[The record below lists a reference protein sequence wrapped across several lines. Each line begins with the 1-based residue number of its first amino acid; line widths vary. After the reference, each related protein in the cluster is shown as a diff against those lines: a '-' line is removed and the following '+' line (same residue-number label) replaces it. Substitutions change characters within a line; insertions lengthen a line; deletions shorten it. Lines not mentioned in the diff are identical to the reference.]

1 MNLNEQDI
9 IQTFI
14 ETPKEL
20 TNYSGFSAYEREQMI
35 RRIGINSEEYL
46 YNMQRLDFQREE
58 NKFTN
63 QYEKDWLYK
72 E

>member
-20 TNYSGFSAYEREQMI
+20 TNYSGFSAYEREKLIREIGLRGQEYMYNVQM
-35 RRIGINSEEYL
+35 
-46 YNMQRLDFQREE
+46 LDYQKEE

-63 QYEKDWLYK
+63 QYEKDWIYK